1 MHPHA
6 SNQSP
11 TCININNATY
21 LNAKYIHPFI
31 HHSAKH
37 SSVQPPF
44 LQHRE
49 QSVIVLL
56 SSHYLNNPQPPI
68 PLPTQ
73 ATVMLTCLV
82 ATNPQARTHILS
94 KVGIINGNGSNTTNG
109 SNNIDNNNTN
119 ESSTDAPTCPKVI
132 LVAVKTNQEL
142 DMKDTLCW
150 IVKMTWA

>member
-1 MHPHA
+1 MQHI
-6 SNQSP
+6 SMQ
-11 TCININNATY
+11 TW
-21 LNAKYIHPFI
+21 IHPRI

-49 QSVIVLL
+49 QSVTVLL
-56 SSHYLNNPQPPI
+56 TSHYLNNPPTL
-68 PLPTQ
+68 LPTQ

-119 ESSTDAPTCPKVI
+119 ESSTDAPTGPKVI
-132 LVAVKTNQEL
+132 LVAVKTNQEM
-142 DMKDTLCW
+142 DMKDTLC
-150 IVKMTWA
+150 